1 MFCGDVSCSCAFSL
15 YVSVEHAS
23 LDGGQEFG
31 NGSSTEA
38 EGKSFAAAVNETKAD
53 GKTRTNELE
62 TVVRISGSSA
72 TAKKEAEHA
81 ANASASAAA
90 AAAADGGGGG
100 AGGASAASTAS
111 GGSGGGGGG
120 GGGIADLKEEEAAE
134 VEKSVDRIIDS
145 HDNEFVLSKSGSG
158 LASLTLDPQVGLIHP
173 DHTLSPAPFL
183 KTPAS
188 G

>member
-1 MFCGDVSCSCAFSL
+1 MSINVFYGA
-15 YVSVEHAS
+15 
-23 LDGGQEFG
+23 QEFG

-72 TAKKEAEHA
+72 KKEAEHA
-81 ANASASAAA
+81 ANASATAAA
-90 AAAADGGGGG
+90 A
-100 AGGASAASTAS
+100 S
-111 GGSGGGGGG
+111 GDGSGGGGDGGSTAASTTAGSGG
-120 GGGIADLKEEEAAE
+120 GSGSGGTAGVKEEAMAE

-158 LASLTLDPQVGLIHP
+158 LASLTLDPQVGRICPHP
-173 DHTLSPAPFL
+173 VRIVAGLVHP
-183 KTPAS
+183 
-188 G
+188 

>member
-1 MFCGDVSCSCAFSL
+1 MLSQGLMVPAHFTCRLTCFYGA
-15 YVSVEHAS
+15 
-23 LDGGQEFG
+23 QEFG

-81 ANASASAAA
+81 ANASATAAA
-90 AAAADGGGGG
+90 AAGDGCGGGDGG
-100 AGGASAASTAS
+100 STAASTA
-111 GGSGGGGGG
+111 GGSGGGSGSGSG
-120 GGGIADLKEEEAAE
+120 RTAGLKEEAVAE

-158 LASLTLDPQVGLIHP
+158 LASLTLDPQVGRL
-173 DHTLSPAPFL
+173 
-183 KTPAS
+183 
-188 G
+188 